1 MYELVDR
8 MEVILSSRVRL
19 MVFILDMPQLH

>member
-19 MVFILDMPQLH
+19 MVFILDMPQLY